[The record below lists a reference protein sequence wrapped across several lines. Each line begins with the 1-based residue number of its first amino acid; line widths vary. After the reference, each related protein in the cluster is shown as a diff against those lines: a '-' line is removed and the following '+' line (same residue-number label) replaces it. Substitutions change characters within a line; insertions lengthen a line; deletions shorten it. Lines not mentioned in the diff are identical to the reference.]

1 MKLQRLVIIS
11 FLFFLIAQ
19 ILTLDLSSAS
29 DGNDK
34 IGFPFTFYEY
44 LGGKRFS
51 EPDTRHQFLAL
62 SFVADVLIAF
72 SIPFCILFFW
82 KTRKRDNNQLADN
95 T

>member
-11 FLFFLIAQ
+11 FLFFFVAQ
-19 ILTLDLSSAS
+19 MLTLDLSSAS

-44 LGGKRFS
+44 LGGKRFP
-51 EPDTRHQFLAL
+51 EPNTRHHFLAL
-62 SFVADVLIAF
+62 SFLTDVLIAL
-72 SIPFCILFFW
+72 SIPFCILFFL

-95 T
+95 K